1 MNLKKTAI
9 CILSYNTESY
19 ISKVLEELVE
29 LKRPL
34 LIIDDGS
41 TDSSYSLVDSF
52 IRANPSLEI
61 LLFKNRKN
69 QGAGYSCRKLIKEAN
84 NLGYKYILKVDGD
97 DQFNVSDIKKI
108 IIELET
114 EKYDFIKSNRFWDG
128 GITGDI
134 PKIRYFGNII
144 ATQFLHYATGL
155 SKIYDPL
162 NGLFAVRT
170 DIHKS
175 LDVKNYPKRYGY
187 PFFITCEAI
196 LKEYQSLQI
205 NNQISYESQQSSIR
219 PYKLLFNLIRQ
230 TFFFNRKKFKLK
242 KNNYRL
248 HKSLFYEL
256 VFRIFVFFDILL
268 LARFTLGYFTGIPI
282 FQTNI
287 AGWGILLVIF
297 ISLTVYI
304 YSLSFNLENNYR
316 REMMLIDEG

>member
-1 MNLKKTAI
+1 MNLKNTAI
-9 CILSYNTESY
+9 CILSFNTEAY

-29 LKRPL
+29 LKKPL

-61 LLFKNRKN
+61 SLFKNEKN

-97 DQFNVSDIKKI
+97 DQFNISDIKKI

-162 NGLFAVRT
+162 NGLFAVHT

-205 NNQISYESQQSSIR
+205 NNQISYESQKSSIR

-268 LARFTLGYFTGIPI
+268 ITRFTLGYFTEIPI

-297 ISLTVYI
+297 TSLTVYI

-316 REMMLIDEG
+316 KEMILIDEG

>member
-19 ISKVLEELVE
+19 ISKVLEELVDLE
-29 LKRPL
+29 RPL
-34 LIIDDGS
+34 LLIDDCS
-41 TDSSYSLVDSF
+41 TDSSYSIVDSF
-52 IRANPSLEI
+52 IKANPSHEI
-61 LLFKNRKN
+61 LLFKNQKN

-84 NLGYKYILKVDGD
+84 NLGYKYIVKVDGD

-170 DIHKS
+170 DIHES
-175 LDVKNYPKRYGY
+175 LNVKIYPKRYGY

-196 LKEYQSLQI
+196 LKEYRSLQI
-205 NNQISYESQQSSIR
+205 NNQINYGSQQSSIR
-219 PYKLLFNLIRQ
+219 PYRLLLNLIRQ

-248 HKSLFYEL
+248 HKSLFYEV
-256 VFRIFVFFDILL
+256 VFRIFVFFDILVM
-268 LARFTLGYFTGIPI
+268 ARFTLGYFTKVPI

-287 AGWGILLVIF
+287 AGWGILMVIF
-297 ISLTVYI
+297 ISLTFYI

-316 REMMLIDEG
+316 KEMMLIDAG

>member
-1 MNLKKTAI
+1 M
-9 CILSYNTESY
+9 
-19 ISKVLEELVE
+19 
-29 LKRPL
+29 
-34 LIIDDGS
+34 
-41 TDSSYSLVDSF
+41 VDSF
-52 IRANPSLEI
+52 IKDNPSHEI
-61 LLFKNRKN
+61 LLFKNQKN

-84 NLGYKYILKVDGD
+84 NLGYKYIVKVDGD

-162 NGLFAVRT
+162 NGLFAVST

-175 LDVKNYPKRYGY
+175 LNVKNYPKRYGY

-196 LKEYQSLQI
+196 LKEYRSLQI

-219 PYKLLFNLIRQ
+219 PYRLLFNLIRQ

-256 VFRIFVFFDILL
+256 VFRILVFCDILL
-268 LARFTLGYFTGIPI
+268 MARFILGYFTEIPI

-316 REMMLIDEG
+316 KEMMLIDEG

>member
-19 ISKVLEELVE
+19 ISKVLKELVDLE
-29 LKRPL
+29 RPL
-34 LIIDDGS
+34 LIIDDCS
-41 TDSSYSLVDSF
+41 TDSSYSMVDSF
-52 IRANPSLEI
+52 IKDNPSHEI
-61 LLFKNRKN
+61 LLFKNQKN

-84 NLGYKYILKVDGD
+84 NLGYKYIVKVDGD

-162 NGLFAVRT
+162 NGLFAVST

-175 LDVKNYPKRYGY
+175 LNVKNYPKRYGY

-196 LKEYQSLQI
+196 LKEYRSLQI

-219 PYKLLFNLIRQ
+219 PYRLLFNLIRQ

-256 VFRIFVFFDILL
+256 VFRILVFCDILL
-268 LARFTLGYFTGIPI
+268 MARFILGYFTEIPI

-297 ISLTVYI
+297 TSLTVYI

-316 REMMLIDEG
+316 KEMMLIDEG

>member
-1 MNLKKTAI
+1 MNLKNTAI
-9 CILSYNTESY
+9 CILSFNTEAY

-61 LLFKNRKN
+61 LLFKNEKN

-108 IIELET
+108 ITELET

-170 DIHKS
+170 DIYKS

-196 LKEYQSLQI
+196 LKEYKSLQI

-268 LARFTLGYFTGIPI
+268 LARFTLGYFTEIPI

>member
-29 LKRPL
+29 LKRPI
-34 LIIDDGS
+34 LIIDDCS
-41 TDSSYSLVDSF
+41 SDSSYSLANSF
-52 IRANPSLEI
+52 IKGNPSHEI
-61 LLFKNRKN
+61 LLFKNEKN

-84 NLGYKYILKVDGD
+84 NLGYKYIVKVDGD

-114 EKYDFIKSNRFWDG
+114 EKYDFIKSNRYWDG

-155 SKIYDPL
+155 SKVYDPL

-175 LDVKNYPKRYGY
+175 LSVKNYPKRYGY

-196 LKEYQSLQI
+196 LKEYRSLQI
-205 NNQISYESQQSSIR
+205 NNQISYESQESSIR
-219 PYKLLFNLIRQ
+219 PYRLLLNLIRQ

-256 VFRIFVFFDILL
+256 VFRILVFCDILL
-268 LARFTLGYFTGIPI
+268 LARFILGYFTEIPI

-316 REMMLIDEG
+316 KEMMLLDEG

>member
-19 ISKVLEELVE
+19 ISKVLKELVDLE
-29 LKRPL
+29 RPL
-34 LIIDDGS
+34 LLIDDCS
-41 TDSSYSLVDSF
+41 TDSSYSIVDSF
-52 IRANPSLEI
+52 IKANPSHEI
-61 LLFKNRKN
+61 LLFKNQKN

-162 NGLFAVRT
+162 NGLFAVST

-175 LDVKNYPKRYGY
+175 LNVKNYPKRYGY

-196 LKEYQSLQI
+196 LKEYRSLQI

-219 PYKLLFNLIRQ
+219 PYRLLFNLIRQ

-256 VFRIFVFFDILL
+256 VFRILVFCDILL
-268 LARFTLGYFTGIPI
+268 MARFILGYFTEIPI

-297 ISLTVYI
+297 TSLTVYI

-316 REMMLIDEG
+316 KEMMLIDEG